1 MTYIRQFIELKEQK
15 AGYGFK
21 GQTPH
26 GTCRIEIR
34 DDILKVKILLNGLG
48 VLTSGDTYKA
58 FLVCVSQTTFKEYE
72 IGSLRPNGQGAAQL
86 EYRGPIARNSDPR
99 LAMSAYAAVV
109 IRTAPP
115 APSKP
120 RDVLVG
126 YRQDLVTWTDKQNVD
141 QTTPPRP
148 APGSAYQGNMSP
160 EPKAMPET
168 VEAQPPVV
176 PEESEEVEAVQE
188 REEQEPEGG
197 SVSNMG
203 EEADARALIVEE
215 SASEEPV
222 AENPKK
228 KLLIIED
235 VEPDVESVPEQPPLP
250 EPEPGAEPVPM
261 PAPELELEPIP
272 LPVPELEAE
281 PMQEPESEPESNP
294 EPMPNSE
301 PQTQPTL
308 ESQPMAMLDP
318 AKTRCALEYMF
329 SEYPSI
335 YPYRESDQNWIRI
348 DPRDMAVLPLDTW
361 SMDNSP
367 FILHGYT
374 RYKHLILGRS
384 QDNSEED
391 ICILGV
397 PYRYAAAQREQGA
410 KWGFTEFKTSSCRPP
425 SEGDY
430 GYWIRRISL

>member
-58 FLVCVSQTTFKEYE
+58 FLICVSQSEFKEYE
-72 IGSLRPNGQGAAQL
+72 VGSLRPGSQGSAQL
-86 EYRGPIARNSDPR
+86 EYRGQIVYNADPR
-99 LAMSAYAAVV
+99 LAMSAYAAIV
-109 IRTAPP
+109 IRTDPP

-126 YRQDLVTWTDKQNVD
+126 YRQDLVTWTDKQNLD

-148 APGSAYQGNMSP
+148 VPVPAQPENLPP
-160 EPKAMPET
+160 EPEEMPEV
-168 VEAQPPVV
+168 VEPQPPMVS
-176 PEESEEVEAVQE
+176 EEPEEVEAVEE
-188 REEQEPEGG
+188 REEQDTEGDSEPRE
-197 SVSNMG
+197 VG
-203 EEADARALIVEE
+203 EEASARALIIEE
-215 SASEEPV
+215 STSEEPV
-222 AENPKK
+222 GEEPKK
-228 KLLIIED
+228 KLLILEHG
-235 VEPDVESVPEQPPLP
+235 EPEEEPEPVPLP
-250 EPEPGAEPVPM
+250 EPEPGVEPVPM
-261 PAPELELEPIP
+261 PAPELELEPVP
-272 LPVPELEAE
+272 LPGPEFGPEPDPEPEPEL
-281 PMQEPESEPESNP
+281 NP
-294 EPMPNSE
+294 EPNPE
-301 PQTQPTL
+301 PPVQAAPD
-308 ESQPMAMLDP
+308 SQPMAMLDP

-384 QDNSEED
+384 QDNSED
-391 ICILGV
+391 GVCILGV
-397 PYRYAAAQREQGA
+397 PYRYAAAQQEQGA

-430 GYWIRRISL
+430 GYWIRRIPF

>member
-148 APGSAYQGNMSP
+148 APGSC
-160 EPKAMPET
+160 
-168 VEAQPPVV
+168 
-176 PEESEEVEAVQE
+176 
-188 REEQEPEGG
+188 
-197 SVSNMG
+197 
-203 EEADARALIVEE
+203 L
-215 SASEEPV
+215 
-222 AENPKK
+222 
-228 KLLIIED
+228 
-235 VEPDVESVPEQPPLP
+235 
-250 EPEPGAEPVPM
+250 
-261 PAPELELEPIP
+261 
-272 LPVPELEAE
+272 
-281 PMQEPESEPESNP
+281 
-294 EPMPNSE
+294 
-301 PQTQPTL
+301 
-308 ESQPMAMLDP
+308 
-318 AKTRCALEYMF
+318 
-329 SEYPSI
+329 
-335 YPYRESDQNWIRI
+335 
-348 DPRDMAVLPLDTW
+348 
-361 SMDNSP
+361 
-367 FILHGYT
+367 
-374 RYKHLILGRS
+374 
-384 QDNSEED
+384 
-391 ICILGV
+391 
-397 PYRYAAAQREQGA
+397 
-410 KWGFTEFKTSSCRPP
+410 
-425 SEGDY
+425 
-430 GYWIRRISL
+430 